1 MLRVMLV
8 DDEPPARRGLRRLLQ
23 PHADVETVAEA
34 GTVAEAREKAL
45 ALRPDVIFL
54 DVELTDGRGFDLL
67 AQLPSTPAIV
77 FVTAHDLYAVRA
89 FDVSAVDF
97 LLKPVDPQRLAVTI
111 DRLRRHAPPAAMPG
125 LERQDERQDEARL
138 DTDPHRPGPQQRIH
152 LRIDGKSVIAP
163 LGTVA
168 MLAAEADFTRV
179 FLKGARDY
187 LVCRLLRHF
196 EAQLPT
202 PPFVRISRSL
212 IVNLDQ
218 LESVE
223 WQEAGRCRVS
233 LGGDIGPIAL
243 GRIAARRLRDGI
255 EGIEGRRMISA

>member
-8 DDEPPARRGLRRLLQ
+8 DDEPPARRGFRRLLQ
-23 PHADVETVAEA
+23 AHPDVEVVAEA
-34 GTVAEAREKAL
+34 GTVAEAREQAGR
-45 ALRPDVIFL
+45 LRPDAIFL
-54 DVELTDGRGFDLL
+54 DVELTDGRGFDLV
-67 AQLPSTPAIV
+67 AQLPPAPAVV
-77 FVTAHDLYAVRA
+77 FVTAHDLYAVKA
-89 FDVSAVDF
+89 FDVSALDF
-97 LLKPVDPQRLAVTI
+97 LLKPVDPQRLSVTI
-111 DRLRRHAPPAAMPG
+111 DRLRRHRRDAAQADAPG
-125 LERQDERQDEARL
+125 RERQDEAEL
-138 DTDPHRPGPQQRIH
+138 DVDPQRGGPQQRIH

-168 MLAAEADFTRV
+168 MLAAEADFTRI

-218 LESVE
+218 LERVD
-223 WQEAGRCRVS
+223 WQEAGRCSLS
-233 LGGDIGPIAL
+233 LGDGIGPVTL
-243 GRIAARRLRDGI
+243 GRIAARRLRQYIG
-255 EGIEGRRMISA
+255 GNQMIRV

>member
-8 DDEPPARRGLRRLLQ
+8 DDEPPARRGLWRLLRDY
-23 PHADVETVAEA
+23 ADIEVVAEA
-34 GTVAEAREKAL
+34 GSVAEAQARAA
-45 ALRPDVIFL
+45 ALRLDAIFL
-54 DVELTDGRGFDLL
+54 DVELTDGRGFDLV
-67 AQLPSTPAIV
+67 AQLQPAPAIV
-77 FVTAHDLYAVRA
+77 FVTAHDLYAVKA
-89 FDVSAVDF
+89 FDVAAIDF
-97 LLKPVDPQRLAVTI
+97 LLKPIEPARLALAVE
-111 DRLRRHAPPAAMPG
+111 RLRRHGQDAAQAAVSG
-125 LERQDERQDEARL
+125 RERQDDVELDADPRQA
-138 DTDPHRPGPQQRIH
+138 GPRQRIH

-163 LGTVA
+163 LRTVA

-218 LESVE
+218 LERVE
-223 WQEAGRCRVS
+223 WQEAGRCSLS
-233 LGGDIGPIAL
+233 LGGDIGPVML
-243 GRIAARRLRDGI
+243 GRIAARRLRQSI
-255 EGIEGRRMISA
+255 EGDRMISA

>member
-23 PHADVETVAEA
+23 AHPDIEVVAEA
-34 GTVAEAREKAL
+34 GSVAEAREVAS
-45 ALRPDVIFL
+45 AQCPDAIFL
-54 DVELTDGRGFDLL
+54 DVELIDGRGFDLIE
-67 AQLPSTPAIV
+67 QLPRPPAIV
-77 FVTAHDLYAVRA
+77 FVTAHDLYAVKA
-89 FDVSAVDF
+89 FDVSALDF

-111 DRLRRHAPPAAMPG
+111 DRLRRHGQDSARAAVATERE
-125 LERQDERQDEARL
+125 ERQDDVEL
-138 DTDPHRPGPQQRIH
+138 DDGTQQRIH
-152 LRIDGKSVIAP
+152 LRIDGRSVIAP

-187 LVCRLLRHF
+187 LVCRLLRYF
-196 EAQLPT
+196 EEQLPK

-218 LESVE
+218 LERVE
-223 WQEAGRCRVS
+223 WLDAGRCSLS
-233 LGGDIGPIAL
+233 LGGGIGPVSL
-243 GRIAARRLRDGI
+243 GRIAARRLRQSIDTN
-255 EGIEGRRMISA
+255 RMVNA

>member
-8 DDEPPARRGLRRLLQ
+8 DDEPPARRGLRRLLRA
-23 PHADVETVAEA
+23 HADIEVVAEA
-34 GTVAEAREKAL
+34 GTVSEAQAL
-45 ALRPDVIFL
+45 ASALRPDAIFL
-54 DVELTDGRGFDLL
+54 DVELTDGRGFDLV
-67 AQLPSTPAIV
+67 AQLLPMPAIV
-77 FVTAHDLYAVRA
+77 FVTAHDLYAVKA

-97 LLKPVDPQRLAVTI
+97 LLKPVDPGRLALTVE
-111 DRLRRHAPPAAMPG
+111 RLRRHWQDAARAVAPG
-125 LERQDERQDEARL
+125 RERQDDVELEV
-138 DTDPHRPGPQQRIH
+138 DPKHDGPQQRIH

-187 LVCRLLRHF
+187 LICRLLRHF

-218 LESVE
+218 LERVE
-223 WQEAGRCRVS
+223 WQEAGRCSLS
-233 LGGDIGPIAL
+233 LGGDIGPVRL
-243 GRIAARRLRDGI
+243 GRIAARRLRQGI
-255 EGIEGRRMISA
+255 DNHRMISA

>member
-23 PHADVETVAEA
+23 AHADIEIVAEA
-34 GTVAEAREKAL
+34 GSVAEARAQ
-45 ALRPDVIFL
+45 ASAQRPDAIFL
-54 DVELTDGRGFDLL
+54 DVELTDGRGFDLID
-67 AQLPSTPAIV
+67 QLPRPPAIV

-89 FDVSAVDF
+89 FDVSALDF
-97 LLKPVDPQRLAVTI
+97 LLKPVDPQRLAATI
-111 DRLRRHAPPAAMPG
+111 DRLRRHGQDAARAAVAAERE
-125 LERQDERQDEARL
+125 ERQDDVEL
-138 DTDPHRPGPQQRIH
+138 DDGTHQRIH
-152 LRIDGKSVIAP
+152 LRIDGRSVIAP

-187 LVCRLLRHF
+187 LVCRLLRYF
-196 EAQLPT
+196 EEQLPK

-218 LESVE
+218 LERVE
-223 WQEAGRCRVS
+223 WLDAGRCSLS
-233 LGGDIGPIAL
+233 LGEGIGPVSL
-243 GRIAARRLRDGI
+243 GRIAARRLRQSI
-255 EGIEGRRMISA
+255 ETNRMVSA

>member
-8 DDEPPARRGLRRLLQ
+8 DDEPPARRGFRRLLQ
-23 PHADVETVAEA
+23 AHPDVEVVAEA
-34 GTVAEAREKAL
+34 GTVAEAREQAGRL
-45 ALRPDVIFL
+45 QPDAIFL

-67 AQLPSTPAIV
+67 AQLSPMPAIV
-77 FVTAHDLYAVRA
+77 FVTAHDLYAVKA
-89 FDVSAVDF
+89 FDVSALDF

-111 DRLRRHAPPAAMPG
+111 DRLRRHRRDPARPPKRRPRRRTMPSWTATRSPAG
-125 LERQDERQDEARL
+125 RSSASICGS
-138 DTDPHRPGPQQRIH
+138 TA
-152 LRIDGKSVIAP
+152 KSVIAP

-179 FLKGARDY
+179 FLRGARDY

-218 LESVE
+218 LERVD
-223 WQEAGRCRVS
+223 WQDAGRCSVS
-233 LGGDIGPIAL
+233 LGGGIGPIAL
-243 GRIAARRLRDGI
+243 GRIAARRLRQCL
-255 EGIEGRRMISA
+255 EGEPMVRA

>member
-8 DDEPPARRGLRRLLQ
+8 DDEPPARRGFRRLLQ
-23 PHADVETVAEA
+23 AHPDVEVVAEA
-34 GTVAEAREKAL
+34 GTVAEAGEQAAR
-45 ALRPDVIFL
+45 LRPDAIFL

-67 AQLPSTPAIV
+67 GRLSPMPAIV
-77 FVTAHDLYAVRA
+77 FVTAHDLYAVKA
-89 FDVSAVDF
+89 FDVSALDF

-111 DRLRRHAPPAAMPG
+111 DRLRRHRAARAEAPDR
-125 LERQDERQDEARL
+125 ERQDDAEL
-138 DTDPHRPGPQQRIH
+138 DGDAQRDGPRQRIH
-152 LRIDGKSVIAP
+152 LRIDGRSVIAP

-168 MLAAEADFTRV
+168 MLAAEADFTRI

-218 LESVE
+218 LERVD
-223 WQEAGRCRVS
+223 WQEAGRCSLS
-233 LGGDIGPIAL
+233 LGDGIGPVSL
-243 GRIAARRLRDGI
+243 GRIAARRLRQYIDGN
-255 EGIEGRRMISA
+255 RMISA

>member
-8 DDEPPARRGLRRLLQ
+8 DDEPPARRGFRRLLQ
-23 PHADVETVAEA
+23 AHPDVEVVAEA
-34 GTVAEAREKAL
+34 GTLAEAREQAGR
-45 ALRPDVIFL
+45 LRPDAIFL

-67 AQLPSTPAIV
+67 AQLSPMPAIV
-77 FVTAHDLYAVRA
+77 FVTAHDLYAVKA

-97 LLKPVDPQRLAVTI
+97 LLKPVDPQRLAVTM
-111 DRLRRHAPPAAMPG
+111 DRLRRHRRDPAPAA
-125 LERQDERQDEARL
+125 EAARQDDAEL
-138 DTDPHRPGPQQRIH
+138 DGDPQPGGAQQRIH

-218 LESVE
+218 LERVD
-223 WQEAGRCRVS
+223 WQDAGRCSVS
-233 LGGDIGPIAL
+233 LGGGIGPIAL
-243 GRIAARRLRDGI
+243 GRIAARRLRQCL
-255 EGIEGRRMISA
+255 EGEPMVRA

>member
-8 DDEPPARRGLRRLLQ
+8 DDEPPARRGFRRLLQ
-23 PHADVETVAEA
+23 AHSDVEVVAEA
-34 GTVAEAREKAL
+34 GTVAEAREQADR
-45 ALRPDVIFL
+45 LRPDAIFL

-67 AQLPSTPAIV
+67 AQLSPMPAIV
-77 FVTAHDLYAVRA
+77 FVTAHDLYAVKA
-89 FDVSAVDF
+89 FDVSALDF
-97 LLKPVDPQRLAVTI
+97 LLKPVDPQRLSVTI
-111 DRLRRHAPPAAMPG
+111 DRLRRHRLDAARAEAPG
-125 LERQDERQDEARL
+125 RERQDDAEL
-138 DTDPHRPGPQQRIH
+138 DGDPQPGGSQQRIH

-168 MLAAEADFTRV
+168 MLTAEADFTRV

-196 EAQLPT
+196 EAQLPK

-218 LESVE
+218 LERVD
-223 WQEAGRCRVS
+223 WQDAGRCSVS
-233 LGGDIGPIAL
+233 LGGGIGPIAL
-243 GRIAARRLRDGI
+243 GRIAARRLRQCL
-255 EGIEGRRMISA
+255 EGEPMVRA

>member
-23 PHADVETVAEA
+23 AHPDVEVVAEA
-34 GTVAEAREKAL
+34 GSVAEARAQ
-45 ALRPDVIFL
+45 AAAMQPDAIFL
-54 DVELTDGRGFDLL
+54 DVELADGLGFDLVG
-67 AQLPSTPAIV
+67 QVSPMPAIV
-77 FVTAHDLYAVRA
+77 FVTAHDLYAVKA
-89 FDVSAVDF
+89 FDVSALDF

-111 DRLRRHAPPAAMPG
+111 DRLCRNRLDAARAPSPAR
-125 LERQDERQDEARL
+125 ERQDDAEL
-138 DTDPHRPGPQQRIH
+138 DADPQPGGAQRRIH

-163 LGTVA
+163 LATVA
-168 MLAAEADFTRV
+168 MLAAEADFTRI

-218 LESVE
+218 LERVE
-223 WQEAGRCRVS
+223 WQDAGRCSVS
-233 LGGDIGPIAL
+233 LGGGIGPIAL
-243 GRIAARRLRDGI
+243 GRIAARRLRQSLDV
-255 EGIEGRRMISA
+255 GRMVRV

>member
-23 PHADVETVAEA
+23 VHTDIEVVAEA
-34 GTVAEAREKAL
+34 GTVSEAL
-45 ALRPDVIFL
+45 ALACALHPEAIFL
-54 DVELTDGRGFDLL
+54 DVELADGRGFDLI
-67 AQLPSTPAIV
+67 AQLMPAPAIV
-77 FVTAHDLYAVRA
+77 FITAHDLYAVKA
-89 FDVSAVDF
+89 FDISAVDF
-97 LLKPVDPQRLAVTI
+97 LLKPVVPERLAVAVE
-111 DRLRRHAPPAAMPG
+111 RLRRR
-125 LERQDERQDEARL
+125 RQDTTRVAVPGAEQQANVEL
-138 DTDPHRPGPQQRIH
+138 DIDPRHGDLQQRIH
-152 LRIDGKSVIAP
+152 LRIDGRSVIAP

-196 EAQLPT
+196 EAQLPS

-218 LESVE
+218 LEQVE
-223 WQEAGRCRVS
+223 WQEAGRCSLS
-233 LGGDIGPIAL
+233 LGGDIGPVTL
-243 GRIAARRLRDGI
+243 GRIAARRLRQSIDSH
-255 EGIEGRRMISA
+255 RMISA

>member
-8 DDEPPARRGLRRLLQ
+8 DDEPPARRGFRRLLQ
-23 PHADVETVAEA
+23 AHPDVEIVAEA
-34 GTVAEAREKAL
+34 GTVAEAREQAGR
-45 ALRPDVIFL
+45 LRPDAIFL

-67 AQLPSTPAIV
+67 AQLSPMPAIV
-77 FVTAHDLYAVRA
+77 FVTAHDLYAVKA
-89 FDVSAVDF
+89 FDVSALDF

-111 DRLRRHAPPAAMPG
+111 DRLRRHRLDAARG
-125 LERQDERQDEARL
+125 EALVHERQDDAEL
-138 DTDPHRPGPQQRIH
+138 DGDPQSGGPQQRIH
-152 LRIDGKSVIAP
+152 LRIDGRSVIAP

-218 LESVE
+218 LERVE
-223 WQEAGRCRVS
+223 WQDAGRCSVS
-233 LGGDIGPIAL
+233 LGGGIGPIGL
-243 GRIAARRLRDGI
+243 GRIAARRLRQCL
-255 EGIEGRRMISA
+255 EGQPMVQV

>member
-8 DDEPPARRGLRRLLQ
+8 DDEPPARRGFRRLLQ
-23 PHADVETVAEA
+23 AHPDVEVVAEA
-34 GTVAEAREKAL
+34 GTVSEAREQA
-45 ALRPDVIFL
+45 ARLRLDAIFL

-67 AQLPSTPAIV
+67 GRLSPMPAIV
-77 FVTAHDLYAVRA
+77 FVTAHDLYAVKA
-89 FDVSAVDF
+89 FDVSALDF

-111 DRLRRHAPPAAMPG
+111 DRLRRHRAARAEAPDR
-125 LERQDERQDEARL
+125 ERQDDAEL
-138 DTDPHRPGPQQRIH
+138 DGDAQRDGPQQRIH
-152 LRIDGKSVIAP
+152 LRIDGRSVIAP

-168 MLAAEADFTRV
+168 MLAAEADFTRI

-218 LESVE
+218 LERVD
-223 WQEAGRCRVS
+223 WQEAGRCSLS
-233 LGGDIGPIAL
+233 LGDGIGPVSL
-243 GRIAARRLRDGI
+243 GRIAARRLRQYIDGNQ
-255 EGIEGRRMISA
+255 MISA

>member
-8 DDEPPARRGLRRLLQ
+8 DDEPPARRGLRRLLRDY
-23 PHADVETVAEA
+23 ADIEIVAEA
-34 GTVAEAREKAL
+34 GSVSEAQARASV
-45 ALRPDVIFL
+45 LRLDAIFL
-54 DVELTDGRGFDLL
+54 DVELTDGRGFDLV
-67 AQLPSTPAIV
+67 AQLQPVPAIV
-77 FVTAHDLYAVRA
+77 FVTAHDLYAVKA
-89 FDVSAVDF
+89 FDVAAVDF
-97 LLKPVDPQRLAVTI
+97 LLKPIDPGRLALTVE
-111 DRLRRHAPPAAMPG
+111 RLRRHRQGATQAAASG
-125 LERQDERQDEARL
+125 WERQDDVEL
-138 DTDPHRPGPQQRIH
+138 DADPRPGDPKQRIH

-163 LGTVA
+163 LRTVA

-218 LESVE
+218 LERVE
-223 WQEAGRCRVS
+223 WREAGRCSLS
-233 LGGDIGPIAL
+233 LGGDIMPVTI
-243 GRIAARRLRDGI
+243 GRIAARRLRQRI
-255 EGIEGRRMISA
+255 ESGRMVSV

>member
-1 MLRVMLV
+1 MLV
-8 DDEPPARRGLRRLLQ
+8 DDEPPARRGFRRLLQ
-23 PHADVETVAEA
+23 AHPDIDIVAEA
-34 GTVAEAREKAL
+34 GTVAEARDQTGR
-45 ALRPDVIFL
+45 LRPDAIFL
-54 DVELTDGRGFDLL
+54 DVELADGRGFDLL
-67 AQLPSTPAIV
+67 SELSPVPAIV

-97 LLKPVDPQRLAVTI
+97 LLKPVDPQRLAVTM
-111 DRLRRHAPPAAMPG
+111 DRLRRHRRDAAVAPVPEAARPDDA
-125 LERQDERQDEARL
+125 EL
-138 DTDPHRPGPQQRIH
+138 DSGPQQRIH
-152 LRIDGKSVIAP
+152 LRVDGRSVIAP

-168 MLAAEADFTRV
+168 MLAAEADFTRI

-218 LESVE
+218 LEQVD
-223 WQEAGRCRVS
+223 WQDAGRCSVS
-233 LGGDIGPIAL
+233 LGGGIGPIAL
-243 GRIAARRLRDGI
+243 GRIAARRLRQCI
-255 EGIEGRRMISA
+255 ESRPMVSA

>member
-23 PHADVETVAEA
+23 AHADIEVVAEA
-34 GTVAEAREKAL
+34 GTVSEAQAL
-45 ALRPDVIFL
+45 ACALHPEAIFL
-54 DVELTDGRGFDLL
+54 DVELADGRGFDLI
-67 AQLPSTPAIV
+67 AQLMPVPAIV
-77 FVTAHDLYAVRA
+77 FITAHDLYAVKA

-97 LLKPVDPQRLAVTI
+97 LLKPVVPERLAVAVE
-111 DRLRRHAPPAAMPG
+111 RLRRR
-125 LERQDERQDEARL
+125 RQDRIRAAAPGAEPQANVEL
-138 DTDPHRPGPQQRIH
+138 NIDPGHGDLQRIH
-152 LRIDGKSVIAP
+152 LRIGGRSVIAP

-168 MLAAEADFTRV
+168 MLVAEADFTRV

-196 EAQLPT
+196 EAQLPS

-218 LESVE
+218 LEQVE
-223 WQEAGRCRVS
+223 WQEAGRCSLS
-233 LGGDIGPIAL
+233 LGGDIGPIPL
-243 GRIAARRLRDGI
+243 GRIAARRLRQGI
-255 EGIEGRRMISA
+255 DSHRMISA